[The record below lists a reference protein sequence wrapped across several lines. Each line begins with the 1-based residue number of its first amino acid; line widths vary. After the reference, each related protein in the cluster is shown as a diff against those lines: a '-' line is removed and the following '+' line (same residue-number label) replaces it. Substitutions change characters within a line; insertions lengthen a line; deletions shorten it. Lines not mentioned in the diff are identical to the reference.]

1 MLPFWGGETKFMNK
15 QQQHLFLYE
24 NPFCWWSFVILLK
37 KKLKHLIY
45 TLTKNTFQMLSEC
58 GPWSTHRKVK
68 QAKEIYATQMKTTQ
82 HTQKQTMEQA

>member
-1 MLPFWGGETKFMNK
+1 LYATLLGRGNK
-15 QQQHLFLYE
+15 IYE
-24 NPFCWWSFVILLK
+24 QTTTTPNPFCWWSFVILLK